1 LITGGTGSLG
11 ALFARHLVTEHG
23 VRHLLLTSRRGRDAA
38 GAAELADELAELGAH
53 VRIAAC
59 DAADREALATLLAD
73 VPGEHP
79 LTGVVHAAG
88 VLDDGLVSALTP
100 ERLHA
105 VLRPKVDAAW
115 NLHELTRDQK
125 LTAFVLFSSIA
136 AVVGGPGQSNY
147 AAANQFL
154 DALAQHRRAH
164 ALPATAVA
172 WGLWEQERGMSGHL
186 SETDLRR
193 IARSG
198 FRPVPQEHG
207 PALLDAALATRR
219 AAVVATPVDVAALR
233 EQAGRIAPVLG
244 TLAGAAAR
252 RVAVADPGAG
262 SLADVLA
269 GLGEAEQERL
279 VLDAV
284 LGRIAE
290 VLGYRDASGI
300 QPDRQ
305 LTELGFDSLTSV
317 ELRNRLG
324 ALTGGRLPAT
334 VVFDHP
340 TPAALAARV
349 RHEVLGSAPGAEP
362 TVDFVADARLA
373 DDIRPADRVASLEAD
388 PQHVLLTGA
397 TGFLGAFL
405 LRDLM
410 RTTTAIVHCLVRGQ
424 DHEAALA
431 RLRAN
436 MEWYRVWDAVD
447 EDRLAIVVGDLAEER
462 LGLSEERFDELAR
475 TVDVVYHNGARVH
488 WLQPYPALRAA
499 NVGGTHEVLR
509 LAARHR
515 TVPVHYVSTVGVF
528 DGPREKGV
536 PLKVTDPTG
545 PAEALPSGYLQSKW
559 VAEQSIEEARERG
572 LPVSVYRVDVI
583 SGDTENGACQ
593 TRDFVWLSLKG
604 ILQVGAVPTGVG
616 GRFHL
621 LPVDFVSGAILG
633 ISRRP
638 DTVGRTFHLFNPTS
652 LGLDQCVDR
661 LRALGYELA
670 ELDWEG
676 WSERVRADR
685 DNALQPLL
693 HAFEMMTSDTDSFY
707 PPIDTSQTDA
717 ALAGTGVVCPPLTDT
732 LFSRYVEFFVR
743 VGHFPPAP
751 ATARVG

>member
-1 LITGGTGSLG
+1 
-11 ALFARHLVTEHG
+11 ACDVTD
-23 VRHLLLTSRRGRDAA
+23 RDA
-38 GAAELADELAELGAH
+38 LADT
-53 VRIAAC
+53 
-59 DAADREALATLLAD
+59 LATIPAQ
-73 VPGEHP
+73 HP
-79 LTGVVHAAG
+79 LTAVVHTAG
-88 VLDDGLVSALTP
+88 VLDDGLISALTP
-100 ERLHA
+100 ERLSA

-115 NLHELTRDQK
+115 NLHELTRDK
-125 LTAFVLFSSIA
+125 ELTAFVLFSSIA
-136 AVVGGPGQSNY
+136 AVVGGPGQANY

-164 ALPATAVA
+164 GLPATSVA
-172 WGLWEQERGMSGHL
+172 WGLWEQEGGMSGHL
-186 SETDLRR
+186 SETDLKR
-193 IARSG
+193 IARGG
-198 FRPVPQEHG
+198 FRPVPQEQG

-219 AAVVATPVDVAALR
+219 AAVVATPVDVTALR
-233 EQAGRIAPVLG
+233 EQPDRIPAILS
-244 TLAGAAAR
+244 TLAGAPAR
-252 RVAVADPGAG
+252 RAAVVDPGAG
-262 SLADVLA
+262 SLAETLA
-269 GLGEAEQERL
+269 GLGEDEQERV

-290 VLGYRDASGI
+290 VLGHRDTSGI
-300 QPDRQ
+300 RPDRQ

-324 ALTGGRLPAT
+324 ALTRGRLPAT

-349 RHEVLGSAPGAEP
+349 RLEVLGARAAPGVEQS
-362 TVDFVADARLA
+362 VDFAADARLP
-373 DDIRPADRVASLEAD
+373 DDIRPADRAAPPD
-388 PQHVLLTGA
+388 TAPRHVLLTGA

-410 RTTTAIVHCLVRGQ
+410 RDTTATVHCLVRGE
-424 DHEAALA
+424 DHDAALA

-436 MEWYRVWDAVD
+436 MEWYGVWEAVD
-447 EDRLAIVVGDLAEER
+447 EDRLAIELGDLAEER
-462 LGLSEERFDELAR
+462 LGLSEERFDELAH

-528 DGPREKGV
+528 NGAREQGV

-559 VAEQSIEEARERG
+559 VAERSIEEARERG

-583 SGDTENGACQ
+583 SGDTQNGACQ

-604 ILQVGAVPTGVG
+604 ILQSGAVPAAVG

-621 LPVDFVSGAILG
+621 LPVDYVSGAILG

-638 DTVGRTFHLFNPTS
+638 DTVGRTFHLFNPSS
-652 LGLDQCVDR
+652 LGLAQCVRR
-661 LRALGYELA
+661 LRELGYELA
-670 ELDWEG
+670 ELDWDE
-676 WSERVRADR
+676 WSERVRSDR

-693 HAFEMMTSDTDSFY
+693 HAFEMMTSDTDAFY
-707 PPIDTSQTDA
+707 PPIDTSETDA
-717 ALAGTGVVCPPLTDT
+717 ALAGTGLVCPPLTDE
-732 LFSRYVEFFVR
+732 LFARYVEFFVR
-743 VGHFPPAP
+743 AGHFPPAP
-751 ATARVG
+751 APARAA